1 MAIYFYKVSDE
12 YGCFSNFSPHGFK
25 LDGVFW
31 KTCEHYFQAQK
42 FVGTEYEMQIRLSL
56 SPMEAAKMGR
66 DRSKPLRQD
75 WEEIKDDV
83 MRKAVM
89 KKFTRHKEIQKV
101 LLSTENKEII
111 EKTSNDYYWGCG
123 KDGSG
128 KNMLGKIL
136 MEVRELLRKNV
147 Q

>member
-111 EKTSNDYYWGCG
+111 
-123 KDGSG
+123 
-128 KNMLGKIL
+128 
-136 MEVRELLRKNV
+136 
-147 Q
+147 

>member
-1 MAIYFYKVSDE
+1 MEIFFYKVNDE
-12 YGCFSNFSPHGFK
+12 YGCFSNFSPHGFD
-25 LDGVFW
+25 LEGQFW
-31 KTCEHYFQAQK
+31 KTSEHYFQAQK
-42 FVGTEYEMQIRLSL
+42 FVGTEYEEQIRLSL

-66 DRSKPLRQD
+66 DRSKPLRED
-75 WEEIKDDV
+75 WEDIKDEV
-83 MRKAVM
+83 MRKAVL
-89 KKFTRHKEIQKV
+89 KKFSTHKDIQKV
-101 LLSTENKEII
+101 LLSTEDKVII

-128 KNMLGKIL
+128 KNMLGIIL